1 MARIRMRTMADDER
15 APRIA
20 LAEIAA
26 LAEVSEATV
35 SRVMN
40 RRYGV
45 ASATREAV
53 ERAMRQLGY
62 ERRVNGQLV
71 VLLSPSLV
79 NPFFARLGDRI
90 RSELAP
96 YGLRTIICTVDAGTA
111 DEREYVTLLAETGVA
126 AAVFMSSSNTVR
138 SSDKS
143 PAEVLVARGVPFVFI
158 NGNFEGI
165 TAPTLSTD
173 EALAAQISVD
183 HLAALGHR
191 RIAMAAGPVGNIPA
205 DRRVD
210 GFVRAMESLGVED
223 ADVVRQFYS
232 VEGGRHAAEQL
243 IESGATAI
251 IAGSYEMVLGAL
263 QAAER
268 AGLKVPTDLSLVGYD
283 DNPVL
288 DFTDPPIT
296 TIRPPIDRIA
306 EQTARSIVAMISNRP
321 VQTGEMF
328 FDPEIHLRR
337 STSRVPPSL
346 P

>member
-1 MARIRMRTMADDER
+1 MTDDTR

-45 ASATREAV
+45 ATGTREAV

-62 ERRVNGQLV
+62 ERRVSGQLV
-71 VLLSPSLV
+71 VLLTPSLT
-79 NPFFARLGDRI
+79 NSFFARLGDRI
-90 RSELAP
+90 KSELAP
-96 YGLRTIICTVDAGTA
+96 YGLRTIICPIDAGTI
-111 DEREYVTLLAETGVA
+111 DEREYVALLAESGIA
-126 AAVFMSSSNTVR
+126 AAVFMSSNNTVR

-143 PAEVLVARGVPFVFI
+143 PAEVLAGRGVPFISI
-158 NGNFEGI
+158 NGNFEGVDS
-165 TAPTLSTD
+165 PTLSTD
-173 EALAAQISVD
+173 EAMAAQLSVD
-183 HLAALGHR
+183 HLSALGHR
-191 RIAMAAGPVGNIPA
+191 RIGMAAGPVGNIPA

-210 GFVRAMESLGVED
+210 GFVKAMESLGVDD
-223 ADVVRQFYS
+223 ADVVRQFYT
-232 VEGGRHAAEQL
+232 VDGGRHAAEQL
-243 IESGATAI
+243 IESGVTAI
-251 IAGSYEMVLGAL
+251 IAGSDEMALGAL

-268 AGLKVPTDLSLVGYD
+268 AGLTVPGDLSVVGYD

-288 DFTDPPIT
+288 DFTNPPIT

-321 VQTGEMF
+321 VEMGEMF
-328 FDPEIHLRR
+328 FDPELHIRR
-337 STSRVPPSL
+337 STGASRRTFG
-346 P
+346 